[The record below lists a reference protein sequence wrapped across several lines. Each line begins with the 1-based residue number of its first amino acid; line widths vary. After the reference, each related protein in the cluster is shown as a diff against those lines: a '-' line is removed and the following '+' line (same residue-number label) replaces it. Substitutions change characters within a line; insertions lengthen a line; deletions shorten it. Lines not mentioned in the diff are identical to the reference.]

1 MCCDEPRRH
10 HIICTLAQA
19 GTILLGKPRA
29 RARVVVMLPFSKKLL
44 WLQRGCNFWK
54 LVLRMVAVAGFAVM
68 HAAFEKTYLAA
79 AGAILLE
86 IHALF
91 AGRCRVTC

>member
-1 MCCDEPRRH
+1 MHSGPGGDD
-10 HIICTLAQA
+10 TF
-19 GTILLGKPRA
+19 GKPRV

-68 HAAFEKTYLAA
+68 RAAFEKTYVAA

-86 IHALF
+86 IRALF